1 MKVAQLHG
9 PRDIRI
15 ANAPDPTPGPHEV
28 VLKVAFT
35 GLCGTDLHQWEHPL
49 TDGLPRIMGHEYS
62 GTVMSKGS
70 QVAQYVEG
78 DRVAVNPY
86 VYCARCFYCRR
97 GMPNFCRD
105 RKLYYSGW
113 AEYVAVDARVLYPL
127 PAEVSLEL
135 AALAEPLAA
144 CLHALDLADLQTG
157 SDICIVGG
165 GPIGLGVLALAR
177 AGGAAKIIVSEP
189 SEYRR
194 SLAARMGADI
204 VVDPRADDLAAVV
217 SRQTGGVGVS
227 AAFECVTHSR
237 SMQQAIEVVHNGGTV
252 LGVGNAS
259 PEDRLALDL
268 NDLHRRGISLRGSFS
283 RAFSFERV
291 VRLLPKLNLGPLL
304 THQMQLDAVTEAM
317 NLARVGVAGKV
328 LMTP

>member
-1 MKVAQLHG
+1 MRVAQLHG
-9 PRDIRI
+9 PHDIRI
-15 ANAPDPTPGPHEV
+15 GTAPDPTPGPHDV

-35 GLCGTDLHQWEHPL
+35 GLCGTDLHQWEHPAA
-49 TDGLPRIMGHEYS
+49 DGLPRVMGHEYS
-62 GTVMSKGS
+62 GTVVSTGTE
-70 QVAQYVEG
+70 VAPYAAG

-113 AEYVAVDARVLYPL
+113 AEYVLADERVLYPL
-127 PAEVSLEL
+127 PADVSLEL

-144 CLHALDLADLQTG
+144 CLHALDLARLQGG
-157 SDICIVGG
+157 SDICILGG

-194 SLAARMGADI
+194 TLAARMGADV
-204 VVDPRADDLAAVV
+204 VVDPLSEDLRAVV
-217 SRQTGGVGVS
+217 CRETGDIGVS
-227 AAFECVTHSR
+227 AAFDCITHSR
-237 SMQQAIEVVHNGGTV
+237 TIQQAITLVHNGGTV
-252 LGVGNAS
+252 LCVGNAS
-259 PEDRLALDL
+259 PDDRLALDL

-291 VRLLPKLNLGPLL
+291 VRLLPKLNLAPLL
-304 THQMQLDAVTEAM
+304 THHLQLEGLTEAM
-317 NLARVGVAGKV
+317 QLARAGLSGKV
-328 LMTP
+328 LLTP